1 MNDFYKRLIL
11 TRLSM
16 DLSKKDFGA
25 LGGVSDM
32 SQGRYEDEDP
42 TKRRFPD
49 VEYLLNLEKHG
60 IDISYL
66 LTGISSSNNLNAD
79 ESLLLETF
87 RNGNEQSQKLM
98 LDLCRTLSGLP
109 EQSKKKDDQDPPKSG
124 SRHKS
129 GDIIADGGSIGDI
142 IQGDNNIKSTTH
154 NYEFL
159 SKEEIEEIE
168 ENRHQKNLKRTF
180 KLEDAFKRYA
190 WCENL
195 LNLMTITSCLFGII
209 YLMKELGQIPATT
222 PGEEIVSLL
231 FSTLFPIFLGFLFY
245 REIKSKITNVFD
257 NLREKARRRI
267 LLEPI

>member
-42 TKRRFPD
+42 SKRRFPD

-109 EQSKKKDDQDPPKSG
+109 EQPKKKDDQDPPTSKTKNVIEKVKAKNSTQ
-124 SRHKS
+124 S
-129 GDIIADGGSIGDI
+129 GDINTTNNNFSTANCTVQPQKKRVKEIAGIIILLVIFISALLSFDPSMLIGKDTPDLALALAVLMVI
-142 IQGDNNIKSTTH
+142 GRFLYKFGMIPV
-154 NYEFL
+154 NYEIDMYFNH
-159 SKEEIEEIE
+159 K
-168 ENRHQKNLKRTF
+168 
-180 KLEDAFKRYA
+180 
-190 WCENL
+190 
-195 LNLMTITSCLFGII
+195 
-209 YLMKELGQIPATT
+209 
-222 PGEEIVSLL
+222 
-231 FSTLFPIFLGFLFY
+231 
-245 REIKSKITNVFD
+245 KSRAN
-257 NLREKARRRI
+257 
-267 LLEPI
+267 